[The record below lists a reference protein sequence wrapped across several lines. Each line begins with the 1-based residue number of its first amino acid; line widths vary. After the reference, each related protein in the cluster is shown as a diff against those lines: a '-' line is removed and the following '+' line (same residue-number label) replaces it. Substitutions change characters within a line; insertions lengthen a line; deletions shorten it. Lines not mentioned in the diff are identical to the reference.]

1 MKLTHNVII
10 IILYFKKLLTW
21 MGFDTKL
28 PMVKLH
34 KIKIL
39 HTFVY
44 DLFVLDN
51 HK

>member
-21 MGFDTKL
+21 MGFNTKL

-34 KIKIL
+34 NMVFCPHPGK
-39 HTFVY
+39 
-44 DLFVLDN
+44 N
-51 HK
+51 RAA